1 MTSLPR
7 ACVFKCLLTLI
18 LRWYPLT
25 AQSTGSHRGIGGW
38 IQIPETKLQALL
50 AFPAL
55 SPECPGELARRLAC
69 LMICTLKCPL
79 ICFCIK
85 HLQLSQLSK
94 MPTSDN
100 LKPGDFIFGA
110 TQCPSSTQPLPSNSS
125 YTKYPHIIV
134 PEPESLFGWFVK
146 WQKSTYWPFW
156 VLTVNYCSINMMFTR
171 QNSGEPSLPCRH
183 SYWAFSCIPSPWTSA
198 EMSGYSATTPTTAL
212 RRRLSNHNGFWNQNI
227 LK

>member
-1 MTSLPR
+1 MFFN
-7 ACVFKCLLTLI
+7 VCLH

-38 IQIPETKLQALL
+38 IQIPEKKA
-50 AFPAL
+50 AS
-55 SPECPGELARRLAC
+55 SPCFSRSVTRVPGELARRLAC
-69 LMICTLKCPL
+69 FIIPTLQCPFICL
-79 ICFCIK
+79 CIK
-85 HLQLSQLSK
+85 HLQFSPLSK

-110 TQCPSSTQPLPSNSS
+110 TQYPSSTQPLPSNSP
-125 YTKYPHIIV
+125 YTKYLHIIV

-171 QNSGEPSLPCRH
+171 QNTGESSLPRRH

-198 EMSGYSATTPTTAL
+198 EMSGYTATTPTTAL
-212 RRRLSNHNGFWNQNI
+212 GRRLSNHNGFWKQNI
-227 LK
+227 LQ